1 MLANNARAFNKI
13 HQTWRETAA
22 NQAASNEKGFRA
34 FDEAVMGVNSWK
46 DSSGHEYQLP
56 LSNYAYSDG
65 NHVVLSEGPLNLPG
79 YSAMQK
85 QP

>member
-1 MLANNARAFNKI
+1 MGGITR
-13 HQTWRETAA
+13 T
-22 NQAASNEKGFRA
+22 SNPDSYDIKAQFKGNEGTGIRNEGL
-34 FDEAVMGVNSWK
+34 D
-46 DSSGHEYQLP
+46 EYQLP